1 MTVQAL
7 INARVLLPEGLR
19 DDVAVMIADG
29 RIRAVSTEPDTDA
42 APIDCA
48 GALLLPGFID
58 TQVNGGGGA
67 LFNDDPTVA
76 TIATIAAAHR
86 RFGTTALLPTL
97 VSDDRAVIARAIAAV
112 DEAIADGVPGI
123 AGIHI
128 EGPFLAMSR
137 RGIHDPLRIDRID
150 DAAIALL
157 SSARRGRTLVTLA
170 PECVRPGDIARLVA
184 AGVIVAGGHSEAG
197 YDQVRV
203 ALGEGMTGFTH
214 LFNAMSPWGSRAP
227 GMVGAA
233 LEDQASVA
241 GLIVDGEHL
250 HPATV
255 RLALRIKGA
264 ERLMLVSDAMPCAGS
279 DADSFLLQ
287 GRMIRRVGDRMV
299 GADGTLAGST
309 LTMNRAVATLIAQ
322 SDADLATAA
331 RMASAVPATFLGLAD
346 RTGAIVAGFDAD
358 LILVDDALNVQR
370 SWIGGVEEYYDVVVP

>member
-1 MTVQAL
+1 MTAKAL

-19 DDVAVMIADG
+19 RDVVVTIADG
-29 RIRAVSTEPDTDA
+29 RIRAVSPEPDTDA
-42 APIDCA
+42 EPIDCA
-48 GALLLPGFID
+48 GGLLLPGFID

-97 VSDDRAVIARAIAAV
+97 VSDRRAVIARAVAAV
-112 DEAIADGVPGI
+112 DEAIAAGVPGI

-128 EGPFLAMSR
+128 EGPFLAMTR
-137 RGIHDPLRIDRID
+137 RGIHDPARIDQID

-157 SSARRGRTLVTLA
+157 SSATRGRTLVTVA

-184 AGVIVAGGHSEAG
+184 AGVIVAGGHSEAS
-197 YDQVRV
+197 YEQVRA
-203 ALGEGMTGFTH
+203 ALDEGMTGFTH

-233 LEDQASVA
+233 LEDEASIA

-250 HPATV
+250 HAATV

-264 ERLMLVSDAMPCAGS
+264 TRLMLVSDAMPCAGS

-287 GRMIRRVGDRMV
+287 GRVIRRVGDRVV

-322 SDADLATAA
+322 TGSDLATAVP
-331 RMASAVPATFLGLAD
+331 MASAVPAAFLGLGD
-346 RTGAIVAGFDAD
+346 RRGAIVAGFDAD
-358 LILVDDALNVQR
+358 LILADEALVVQR
-370 SWIGGVEEYYDVVVP
+370 SWIGGGEVRYDRAMA